1 MNEPRP
7 LQQAR
12 HNRRLASRLAV
23 VVLAMFGF
31 GYALVP
37 LYDVFCEITGLN
49 GKTGVAN
56 ATTLDGTVDESRQVK
71 VVFLGNVNSALPWKF
86 EPLQGTMKVHP
97 GGIYEARYRAV
108 NRADSPIVATA
119 IPSVTPVTASKY
131 FDKTDCFCFD
141 AQRFEAG
148 EERELVV
155 RFVLRRGLPRELN
168 DVTLSYTFF
177 KAIEQS

>member
-1 MNEPRP
+1 MSAVIENTKRDNKRMA
-7 LQQAR
+7 L
-12 HNRRLASRLAV
+12 RLGV

-56 ATTLDGTVDESRQVK
+56 ATTLDGTVDESREVK
-71 VVFLGNVNSALPWKF
+71 VVFLGHVNSALPWEF
-86 EPLQGTMKVHP
+86 EPVEASMKVHP
-97 GGIYEARYRAV
+97 GGIYEARYRAT
-108 NRADSPIVATA
+108 NKSGQAMEATA
-119 IPSVTPVTASKY
+119 VPSVTPVTASKY

-141 AQRFEAG
+141 VQRFEAG

-155 RFVLRRGLPRELN
+155 RFVLRRGLPKEFN

-177 KAIEQS
+177 KATEQS

>member
-1 MNEPRP
+1 MSTVT
-7 LQQAR
+7 QDTKQS
-12 HNRRLASRLAV
+12 NRRMAFKLGV
-23 VVLAMFGF
+23 IVLGMFGF

-56 ATTLDGTVDESRQVK
+56 ATTLDGTVDDSREVK
-71 VVFLGNVNSALPWKF
+71 VVFLGNVNSALPWEF
-86 EPLQGTMKVHP
+86 EPVKGSMRVHP
-97 GGIYEARYRAV
+97 GGIYEARYRAT
-108 NRADSPIVATA
+108 NKSDRPMQATA
-119 IPSVTPVTASKY
+119 VPSVTPVTASKY

-141 AQRFEAG
+141 VQRFEAG

-155 RFVLRRGLPRELN
+155 RFVLRRGLPKEFN

-177 KAIEQS
+177 KATEQS

>member
-1 MNEPRP
+1 MSPDTDIRTK
-7 LQQAR
+7 
-12 HNRRLASRLAV
+12 NRGTAFRLSM

-37 LYDVFCEITGLN
+37 LYDVFCEITGIN

-56 ATTLDGTVDESRQVK
+56 ATTLDGIVDEDREVK
-71 VVFLGNVNSALPWKF
+71 VVFLGNVNSALPWEFK
-86 EPLQGTMKVHP
+86 PLQGTMKVHP
-97 GGIYEARYRAV
+97 GAIYEARYVAK
-108 NRADSPIVATA
+108 NKSTEAMVATA
-119 IPSVTPVTASKY
+119 VPSVTPTTASRF

-141 AQRFEAG
+141 QQRFEPG

-155 RFVLRRGLPRELN
+155 RFILRRGLPRDLS

-177 KAIEQS
+177 KAPGQS